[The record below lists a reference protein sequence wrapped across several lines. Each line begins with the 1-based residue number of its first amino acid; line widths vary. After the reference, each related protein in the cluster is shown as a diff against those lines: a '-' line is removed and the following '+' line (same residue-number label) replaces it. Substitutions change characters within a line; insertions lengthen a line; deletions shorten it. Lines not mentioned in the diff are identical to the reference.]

1 MILNDVK
8 TIADNIDDF
17 IEVSNGISQ
26 LKKAVLTLAMSRKLV
41 PQDKKEGYTKKLGE
55 ICEIYQPKTISTKEL
70 IENGKYAVF
79 GANGIIGRYNKY
91 NHEEPQLLIT
101 CRGATCGSVNISE
114 PKSWINGNAMVI
126 KPKDH
131 SINLK
136 YLEYIF
142 RGGLDLSKI
151 ITGTAQPQIT
161 RTNLAPVEISYPVS
175 KDEQNRIVKK
185 IEEVIKQLDKLE
197 IRKNERD
204 EIRSRLTRSAMQS
217 LGKGESKIALKQLVE
232 LVKKPEDIK
241 ELEDAIL
248 TLAVSG
254 KLIPQD
260 KREWTGEEPFSQI
273 QKELKNS
280 IVKQK
285 QRKKIVE
292 AITPEEIPFSIPKS
306 WKWVRFGDVCDAQG
320 GSQPPKSKFMY
331 EETPNYIRFLQIR
344 DFSSDNNLTYIPVD
358 AKNKICE
365 VGDILI
371 GRYGASV
378 GKVLTGK
385 AGAYNVA
392 IMKTFPNL
400 TILDK
405 KYFYYFLLSNY
416 MQSWFRSL
424 TRAAQAGFNKD
435 DLYPRPLPLPPIV
448 EQKRIVKKVEEVMVL
463 INRLRDIVD
472 DNKIGSK
479 GRPKK

>member
-1 MILNDVK
+1 MPGN
-8 TIADNIDDF
+8 
-17 IEVSNGISQ
+17 
-26 LKKAVLTLAMSRKLV
+26 
-41 PQDKKEGYTKKLGE
+41 
-55 ICEIYQPKTISTKEL
+55 
-70 IENGKYAVF
+70 
-79 GANGIIGRYNKY
+79 GANVGYVFHVNEKFEAYQRTYVLNNFREGID
-91 NHEEPQLLIT
+91 
-101 CRGATCGSVNISE
+101 
-114 PKSWINGNAMVI
+114 IN
-126 KPKDH
+126 
-131 SINLK
+131 
-136 YLEYIF
+136 YIF
-142 RGGLDLSKI
+142 RSFEALWRERMGKQYGGAINFIKIGNLQNFLIPLPSLS
-151 ITGTAQPQIT
+151 
-161 RTNLAPVEISYPVS
+161 
-175 KDEQNRIVKK
+175 EQKRIVKK
-185 IEEVIKQLDKLE
+185 VEEVMKQLDELE
-197 IRKNERD
+197 IRKKERD
-204 EIRSRLTRSAMQS
+204 ETRNRLTRSAMQS

-260 KREWTGEEPFSQI
+260 KREWTGEELFSQI

-448 EQKRIVKKVEEVMVL
+448 EQKRIVKKVEEIMIL
-463 INRLRDIVD
+463 INQLRDIMG
-472 DNKIGSK
+472 DNKTGSK